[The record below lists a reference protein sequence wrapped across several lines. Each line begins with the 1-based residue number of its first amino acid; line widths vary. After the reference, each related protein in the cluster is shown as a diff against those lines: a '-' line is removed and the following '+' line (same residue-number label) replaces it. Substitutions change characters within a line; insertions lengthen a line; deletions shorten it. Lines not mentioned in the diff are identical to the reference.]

1 MTIRFVMKSGLVLG
15 ATVLM
20 QCSTS
25 PLELNTDDLNSL
37 LSISNLNK
45 RLIPDQSDPP
55 GIVGLEVE
63 ADVINVGQVIV
74 KNPFKVTWTLLGTGG
89 DRLGSASTELA
100 GNFSPG
106 GTRHFSLTL
115 SFPATVSLEG
125 FRDVVTFDLVSPSG

>member
-1 MTIRFVMKSGLVLG
+1 MAIRFVMKSGLVLG

-20 QCSTS
+20 QGCSTS

-45 RLIPDQSDPP
+45 RSIPDQSDPP

-74 KNPFKVTWTLLGTGG
+74 KILL
-89 DRLGSASTELA
+89 R
-100 GNFSPG
+100 
-106 GTRHFSLTL
+106 
-115 SFPATVSLEG
+115 
-125 FRDVVTFDLVSPSG
+125 